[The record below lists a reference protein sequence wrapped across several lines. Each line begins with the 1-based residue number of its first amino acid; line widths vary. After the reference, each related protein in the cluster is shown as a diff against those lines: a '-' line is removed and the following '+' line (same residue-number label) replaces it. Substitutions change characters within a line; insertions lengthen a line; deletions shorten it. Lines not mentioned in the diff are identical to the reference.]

1 MLFQPTFSKNI
12 DICEY
17 FEISHKSATLKLNV
31 ILKEL
36 CDNQQNQLLS
46 IIKDLN
52 LRLMENTY
60 KYCTRTDPLLTFSC
74 LEEIDW
80 TNCCKWRE
88 NKVYGFQTVW
98 GIQISWVPTQ
108 HAMACTMAK
117 SWVFHKYECPESH
130 VVHCIISKHV
140 LMIWYMCS
148 YIYIEFSLG

>member
-52 LRLMENTY
+52 LRLMDNINIAQE
-60 KYCTRTDPLLTFSC
+60 
-74 LEEIDW
+74 
-80 TNCCKWRE
+80 
-88 NKVYGFQTVW
+88 
-98 GIQISWVPTQ
+98 QIL
-108 HAMACTMAK
+108 
-117 SWVFHKYECPESH
+117 Y
-130 VVHCIISKHV
+130 
-140 LMIWYMCS
+140 
-148 YIYIEFSLG
+148 

>member
-1 MLFQPTFSKNI
+1 MKKKSFDKLIVAQGAITIGKLNKKKFELLLFQPTFSKNI

-17 FEISHKSATLKLNV
+17 FEISHKSATLMLNV

-88 NKVYGFQTVW
+88 NKVYGFQTV
-98 GIQISWVPTQ
+98 
-108 HAMACTMAK
+108 
-117 SWVFHKYECPESH
+117 
-130 VVHCIISKHV
+130 
-140 LMIWYMCS
+140 
-148 YIYIEFSLG
+148 